1 MTDKKIKEGLGE
13 LAHAAEMDHEVQ
25 MARADLYKTAKYA
38 IKLHDMLKGVSETQ
52 GLEGWV
58 QAKITK
64 AADYIGSVYNH
75 LDYEMKFGGDG
86 GPVGPA
92 VPMTIE
98 GKEYCDCGCDCGK
111 KVCESCGKPHKA
123 KDIKEDEYKL
133 KLASM
138 LEKKLT
144 PAEKKKREDVAT
156 AIEKDNP
163 NMPMGKKMAIAT
175 ATAKK
180 SA

>member
-1 MTDKKIKEGLGE
+1 MTEKNIKEGLGD
-13 LAHAAEMDHEVQ
+13 LAHAAEKDHEVQ
-25 MARADLYKTAKYA
+25 MARAELYKTAKYA
-38 IKLHDMLKGVSETQ
+38 IKLHDMLKGVSEVQ

-64 AADYIGSVYNH
+64 AADYIGSVYHH
-75 LDYEMKFGGDG
+75 LDYEQKFGGDG
-86 GPVGPA
+86 GPAGPA

-98 GKEYCDCGCDCGK
+98 SKEY
-111 KVCESCGKPHKA
+111 CGKPHKA
-123 KDIKEDEYKL
+123 KDIKETDAYKQ
-133 KLASM
+133 KLATM

-144 PAEKKKREDVAT
+144 PAEKKKREEVAT

-163 NMPMGKKMAIAT
+163 KMPMNKKMAIAT

>member
-1 MTDKKIKEGLGE
+1 MTEKNIKEGLGD
-13 LAHAAEMDHEVQ
+13 LAHAAEKDHEVQ
-25 MARADLYKTAKYA
+25 MARAELYKTAKYA
-38 IKLHDMLKGVSETQ
+38 IKLHDMLKGVSEVQ

-64 AADYIGSVYNH
+64 ASDYIGSVYHH
-75 LDYEMKFGGDG
+75 LDYEQKFGGDG
-86 GPVGPA
+86 GPAGPA
-92 VPMTIE
+92 VPMAIE
-98 GKEYCDCGCDCGK
+98 SKETD
-111 KVCESCGKPHKA
+111 A
-123 KDIKEDEYKL
+123 YKQ
-133 KLASM
+133 KLAAM

-144 PAEKKKREDVAT
+144 PAEKKKREEVAT

-163 NMPMGKKMAIAT
+163 KMPMNKKMAIAT

>member
-1 MTDKKIKEGLGE
+1 MTEKNIKEGLGD
-13 LAHAAEMDHEVQ
+13 LAHAAEKDHEVQ
-25 MARADLYKTAKYA
+25 MARAELYKTAKYA
-38 IKLHDMLKGVSETQ
+38 IKLHDMLKGVSEVQ

-64 AADYIGSVYNH
+64 ASDYIGSVYHH
-75 LDYEMKFGGDG
+75 LDYEQKFGGDG
-86 GPVGPA
+86 GPAGPA
-92 VPMTIE
+92 VPMAIE
-98 GKEYCDCGCDCGK
+98 SK
-111 KVCESCGKPHKA
+111 KTDA
-123 KDIKEDEYKL
+123 YKQ
-133 KLASM
+133 KLAAM

-144 PAEKKKREDVAT
+144 PAEKKKREEVAT

-163 NMPMGKKMAIAT
+163 KMPMNKKMAIAT